1 MPAIFRNTLALAGT
15 YLSSQAFSFLLAPI
29 MIARL
34 GLTLF
39 GVWTVVGAIA
49 NYATVLDAGLT
60 RALAR
65 FVALYDARGDPR
77 AIRECVGLGLLAFTL
92 IGVVL
97 LPLAWLAGPPLAHAL
112 GHLTG
117 SQMRQILV
125 ASAAIFLVQGY
136 SAVLQAVPQGLRRM
150 VPPNVA
156 VVAGN
161 TANFAASVGAL
172 IASRSL
178 VPYAWAN
185 AAAETASALF
195 VLGSLRYVWRTRL
208 AAVPSRERVRE
219 VLGFSLQSQLAW
231 VADLINLQSDKIV
244 IGLLVSPRAA
254 GIYQLASSVAG
265 AVRTVGVIS
274 ISAIIPTAT
283 AMIVSEGRGVVR
295 RLARH
300 YLPLVLG
307 VSLPIFAVT
316 ALTSPFLFVVWI
328 HKATAH
334 GEVPILIALNIAF
347 AINIT
352 TGVPSTLSIADG
364 RPGFVSRNSLQMA
377 ALNLA
382 LTVALAPFFGLA
394 GVVAGTV
401 VAVGSV
407 SAVFVVSFARSYG
420 IGAADLRTAIFPSAV
435 LATAVAAPFVPVVVA
450 TYHLGSTR
458 LSAAA
463 LLVAFVA
470 AYVAIYWPLASR
482 IGVLPQRLA
491 LKRLLNRSAAC

>member
-1 MPAIFRNTLALAGT
+1 MPAVFRNTLALAGT

-49 NYATVLDAGLT
+49 AYATVLDAGLT
-60 RALAR
+60 RALSR
-65 FVALYDARGDPR
+65 FVALYDAQGNAR

-97 LPLAWLAGPPLAHAL
+97 VPLAWFAGPPLAHAL
-112 GHLTG
+112 GHVTG
-117 SQMRQILV
+117 AQMRQILV
-125 ASAAIFLVQGY
+125 ASAAIFIVQGY

-195 VLGSLRYVWRTRL
+195 VLGSVRYVWRTRL
-208 AAVPSRERVRE
+208 VAFPSRERVRE
-219 VLGFSLQSQLAW
+219 VLGFSFQSQLAW
-231 VADLINLQSDKIV
+231 IADLINLQSDKIV
-244 IGLLVSPRAA
+244 IGLIVGPRAA
-254 GIYQLASSVAG
+254 GAYQLGSSVAG

-274 ISAIIPTAT
+274 ISALIPSAT
-283 AMIVSEGRGVVR
+283 AMIANEGRAVVR
-295 RLARH
+295 RLALH

-307 VSLPIFAVT
+307 VSLPIFVVS
-316 ALTSPFLFVVWI
+316 ALTAPFVFTVWI
-328 HKATAH
+328 HHSAH
-334 GEVPILIALNIAF
+334 GVVPVLIALNLAY

-352 TGVPSTLSIADG
+352 TGVPSTMSIADG
-364 RPGFVSRNSLQMA
+364 RPGFVARNSLQMA
-377 ALNLA
+377 ALNLV
-382 LTVALAPFFGLA
+382 LTVVLAPFFGLA

-420 IGAADLRTAIFPSAV
+420 IGAAELRAAIVPPAK
-435 LATAVAAPFVPVVVA
+435 LATVLAAPFVPLVLA